1 VVVDVPATKLTLQ
14 QLQCGLLRVR
24 RGPFSTGRAGFGSTD
39 LAAASEDNERNSL
52 RIRTA
57 GCRRADR
64 WPAGGA
70 RRSPAAPPPRVDEP
84 PNKLGRN
91 PLKFDAPQLMTAP
104 DVLPNGLRNEL
115 TSSTVGELYCRR
127 GGHYRGKVQDLTQV
141 YHPLDFIGE

>member
-1 VVVDVPATKLTLQ
+1 MVVDVPATKLTLQ

-70 RRSPAAPPPRVDEP
+70 RR
-84 PNKLGRN
+84 
-91 PLKFDAPQLMTAP
+91 LKFDAPQLMTAP

-127 GGHYRGKVQDLTQV
+127 GGHYRGKVQDLTQF

>member
-1 VVVDVPATKLTLQ
+1 MQIA
-14 QLQCGLLRVR
+14 GLLAG
-24 RGPFSTGRAGFGSTD
+24 RGDHPR
-39 LAAASEDNERNSL
+39 
-52 RIRTA
+52 
-57 GCRRADR
+57 
-64 WPAGGA
+64 P
-70 RRSPAAPPPRVDEP
+70 PPPRVDEP

-127 GGHYRGKVQDLTQV
+127 GGHYRGKVQDLTQF

>member
-1 VVVDVPATKLTLQ
+1 VQIA
-14 QLQCGLLRVR
+14 GLLAG
-24 RGPFSTGRAGFGSTD
+24 RGDHPR
-39 LAAASEDNERNSL
+39 
-52 RIRTA
+52 
-57 GCRRADR
+57 
-64 WPAGGA
+64 P
-70 RRSPAAPPPRVDEP
+70 PPPRVDEA

-127 GGHYRGKVQDLTQV
+127 GGHYRGKVQDLTQF